1 MKNEKTM
8 RIQKEKSIM
17 MCQQEEQ
24 SIIMTEETYD
34 NVKHMLN
41 SYEDDVNGDHSIINK
56 IEEDS
61 FDHGLAEQLKG
72 SIDISYNN
80 SVHQDSVLTTLN
92 LVKIQT
98 RKNLR
103 IGVKKYCNWYNK
115 KNENEVWTNIQPQLN
130 GDSAVDIE
138 FVFIL
143 SYIILK
149 LYSSLQ
155 LKKLSLT

>member
-1 MKNEKTM
+1 
-8 RIQKEKSIM
+8 
-17 MCQQEEQ
+17 
-24 SIIMTEETYD
+24 
-34 NVKHMLN
+34 
-41 SYEDDVNGDHSIINK
+41 
-56 IEEDS
+56 
-61 FDHGLAEQLKG
+61 
-72 SIDISYNN
+72 
-80 SVHQDSVLTTLN
+80 VLTTLN

>member
-1 MKNEKTM
+1 
-8 RIQKEKSIM
+8 
-17 MCQQEEQ
+17 
-24 SIIMTEETYD
+24 
-34 NVKHMLN
+34 
-41 SYEDDVNGDHSIINK
+41 
-56 IEEDS
+56 
-61 FDHGLAEQLKG
+61 
-72 SIDISYNN
+72 
-80 SVHQDSVLTTLN
+80 VLTTLN

-138 FVFIL
+138 FLFIL